1 MSQIRRDAGIRKRL
15 VRGFDSPGFLRA
27 YLWHIGGEPEPVEI
41 MRTLIVDDHNLV
53 RAGIRRMVESMSP
66 ETEVVAEASNGR
78 EALRL
83 ITDLDVE
90 LLITD
95 LTMPDMDGITLI
107 RRALKRTPELKCM
120 VLSMHTA
127 KDRVVSALKAGAA
140 GYVYKDA
147 SAEELMIAINAVTK
161 GATYLHPRVA
171 GSVVEVLRESDEL
184 TDPLDTLT
192 DRQREILKL
201 IAEGLSTRE
210 IGERLVVSAKTVET
224 HRAQLMER
232 LNIRNVPGLVKFAV
246 RTGLVELDTD

>member
-1 MSQIRRDAGIRKRL
+1 MLIRWFEYPD
-15 VRGFDSPGFLRA
+15 FLRA
-27 YLWHIGGEPEPVEI
+27 HLWHIGAKELVEF

-66 ETEVVAEASNGR
+66 QTEVVAEAANGR
-78 EALRL
+78 EALKL
-83 ITDLDVE
+83 ILELEVE

-95 LTMPDMDGITLI
+95 LTMPDLDGITLI
-107 RRALKRTPELKCM
+107 RRALKRSPQLKCM

-127 KDRVVSALKAGAA
+127 KDRVVSALKAGAV

-147 SAEELMIAINAVTK
+147 SSEELLTAINAVEK

-171 GSVVEVLRESDEL
+171 GSVVEVLRESEEL
-184 TDPLDTLT
+184 TDPLDRLT

-246 RTGLVELDTD
+246 RTGLVELNSD